1 MTGHRHWRMG
11 ASRPRRRAARRIPAA
26 GALLCIGM
34 ATVPLAAQTD
44 IAGAEDPAG
53 IDRFPRS
60 WIVEYELRAD
70 ALPYDFVTAPV
81 DKIRR
86 EARIQAVRVNGPLR
100 RVTYRMPDDANLAD
114 VIDHYRSQVDAVSPG
129 AVFTCE
135 GPDCGRSTIWA
146 NDVFGVAKLSA
157 PNRSQFYL
165 GAPVT
170 IGGASQL
177 VAIYAVQRGNRRV
190 YAHVD
195 VVLPDRPVAFDANR
209 SLAQTLL
216 RDGFAAVEGVAPDA
230 GGALDE
236 DELTL
241 MAAVA
246 ESLASLRGE
255 TLHVVCHL
263 YGALPVAE
271 LTAAAGRCAESV
283 AGIFEAK
290 GVAASAHGIGP
301 LAPGG
306 AGAKPRIEL
315 VLPHR
320 LRSD

>member
-1 MTGHRHWRMG
+1 MARRL
-11 ASRPRRRAARRIPAA
+11 ASERRGRAVRRALAA

-34 ATVPLAAQTD
+34 ATAPTAAQTD
-44 IAGAEDPAG
+44 MAGAQDPAG
-53 IDRFPRS
+53 IERFPRS
-60 WIVEYELRAD
+60 WIVEYERREG
-70 ALPYDFVTAPV
+70 ALPYGFVTAPV

-86 EARIQAVRVNGPLR
+86 EARIQAVRVNGPLQ

-114 VIDHYRSQVDAVSPG
+114 VIDHYRRQVDAVSPG

-165 GAPVT
+165 GAPVN

-195 VVLPDRPVAFDANR
+195 LVAPDRPVVFDANR

-216 RDGFAAVEGVAPDA
+216 RDGFAAVDGVAPDA
-230 GGALDE
+230 AGALDE
-236 DELTL
+236 DELAVL
-241 MAAVA
+241 QAVA

-255 TLHVVCHL
+255 TLYVVCHL
-263 YGALPVAE
+263 YGSRPVPE
-271 LTAAAGRCAESV
+271 LTTAASHCADSAAAAF
-283 AGIFEAK
+283 AGEGITAL
-290 GVAASAHGIGP
+290 ASGIGP
-301 LAPGG
+301 LAPGE

-315 VLPHR
+315 VLPYR
-320 LRSD
+320 LRSE